1 MLVLSRKVGEEI
13 RIGNDIVVKVN
24 RVAGGRVSIGVD
36 APDHIKIVRG
46 ELRQLIEE
54 FDEPVQESRRTIV
67 THDYSS
73 PMPLA
78 SRMAR

>member
-1 MLVLSRKVGEEI
+1 MLVLSRKIGEEI

-24 RVAGGRVSIGVD
+24 RIAGGRVSIGVE

-46 ELRQLIEE
+46 ELQQLVEE
-54 FDEPVQESRRTIV
+54 FDEPAQESRRPIIAG
-67 THDYSS
+67 DFIASY
-73 PMPLA
+73 PLG